1 MTRVRR
7 PPAGNQHGIPAD
19 LPPDGTPFTVVTT
32 TTHQKKMGDSP
43 MDQTV
48 KPHVSVGDFENAP
61 WNVYIQ
67 GPDGFQFIEKL
78 TGRPYDP
85 DLQNI
90 FGPGRFKTIPIGPEG
105 KPLDEFT
112 TYHKIKDPTAD
123 KKNVPR
129 TPEQVS
135 KDWGMS
141 GDAGTEMP
149 AWMRLQ
155 MQEAREEKREARR
168 RADEATIRE
177 AEWKREQSSKDYER
191 RNREDN
197 EARAQR
203 LADAQERKDRYDKE
217 VQEKREKDDRERDE
231 RRFRVEQQ
239 NNWMKLGAG
248 LVTAF
253 IETRNAPQ
261 GENLNSTLI
270 SALVN
275 NAGNRPKE
283 TSIVEQI
290 QILSALDDLRGS
302 KSGGE
307 DNEDS
312 DFMKMMGM
320 ASSVVPAIAAMRGGG
335 GGANGAAQQQLAGPP
350 QQQQA
355 MSAEEIGM
363 QIMHSPEAISK
374 ISMKDPTGS
383 AAALVGAVKGNP
395 ALKDAIIKEFQKQ
408 GM

>member
-1 MTRVRR
+1 
-7 PPAGNQHGIPAD
+7 
-19 LPPDGTPFTVVTT
+19 
-32 TTHQKKMGDSP
+32 
-43 MDQTV
+43 
-48 KPHVSVGDFENAP
+48 
-61 WNVYIQ
+61 
-67 GPDGFQFIEKL
+67 
-78 TGRPYDP
+78 
-85 DLQNI
+85 
-90 FGPGRFKTIPIGPEG
+90 
-105 KPLDEFT
+105 LDEFT

>member
-1 MTRVRR
+1 MARVRR

-48 KPHVSVGDFENAP
+48 KPHVTVQDFENAQ

-85 DLQNI
+85 DLQSI

-105 KPLDEFT
+105 KPLEEFT
-112 TYHKIKDPTAD
+112 TYHKIKDPTID
-123 KKNVPR
+123 KKNSPR

-141 GDAGTEMP
+141 GEAGTEMP

-155 MQEAREEKREARR
+155 IQEAREEKREARR
-168 RADEATIRE
+168 RADEASIRE
-177 AEWKREQSSKDYER
+177 AEWKREQSAKDYER

-217 VQEKREKDDRERDE
+217 LQEKREKDDREREE

-261 GENLNSTLI
+261 GENLNATLI
-270 SALVN
+270 SALVT
-275 NAGNRPKE
+275 NAGNKPKE

-290 QILSALDDLRGS
+290 QILSALDELRGS
-302 KSGGE
+302 GKNS
-307 DNEDS
+307 DDKEDS

-320 ASSVVPAIAAMRGGG
+320 ASSVVPAIAAMRG
-335 GGANGAAQQQLAGPP
+335 AKDTTQQQQLAGPSQPP
-350 QQQQA
+350 Q
-355 MSAEEIGM
+355 SAEELGV
-363 QIMHSPEAISK
+363 QILHNPEAISQL
-374 ISMKDPTGS
+374 SMKDPSGS
-383 AAALVGAVKGNP
+383 AAALVAAVKGNP
-395 ALKDAIIKEFQKQ
+395 VLKDAVVAEFQKQ